1 MNSVMRRRCKAL
13 ALAAGMLLSAV
24 SGLII
29 DKDRVLAEASGDC
42 GGDAYYNLDDDGVLT
57 ISGTG
62 GIDDSAFFGKGMTI
76 KKVIIQEGIEWI
88 GKWSFYGINSIEEVE
103 IPSSCKDIQVEA
115 FCQCS
120 GLKKLSL
127 ANGVKNI
134 YDRAF
139 SGCTSLEELS
149 IPASVEV
156 IGDKAFEN
164 CSSMNKLNMVKGIE
178 TIGASAFGN
187 CSRLKEIVIPD
198 TVGYL
203 DADQFEYC
211 TGLEKVTISSETTV
225 YPEAFR
231 SFSDGS
237 IDTLYYDGSA
247 SQASWTGNWTSVF
260 KNIEYSKFDVIYH
273 YMDRDDE
280 YRNRVETIVDKGG
293 YATEETSPKE
303 AWTDHVFT
311 GEWYTDKN
319 CSSES
324 LYDFATPVTGDLE
337 LYAKWIEQD
346 LAVVEG
352 YRLLLTGEV
361 GVEFFISIPE
371 SLLADEN
378 ASVVISNTVPGK
390 TATKQEYT
398 VAGAQTETVGKTTCY
413 KFIYTVP
420 AATMTCPIS
429 VTLKSGDEETLLGD
443 SFTVQ
448 AYAEYIHAHP
458 EISGYEEADPL
469 VVALLNYGAYSQK
482 YFGIDTENLANV
494 NVTDNVADADPG
506 EYTGVPV
513 NFMPDDPPITYYG
526 SSLNLQSKVSALVY
540 FKVKK
545 GVDYKKYT
553 IQLMGRTVTPVE
565 NSTPGF
571 ISINIDDINP
581 AELTAKTNCFVIRI
595 SGGSDYNYDYS
606 PLYFMQ
612 AACASDSVGPD
623 MKNLAKALYLYG
635 EAAKAYLG

>member
-1 MNSVMRRRCKAL
+1 MNLVMRRRCKAL

-24 SGLII
+24 SGFII
-29 DKDRVLAEASGDC
+29 DKDRVLAQASGNC
-42 GGDAYYNLDDDGVLT
+42 GEGARYTLDDGVLT

-62 GIDDSAFFGKGMTI
+62 GIGDYAFMETGMTI

-88 GKWSFYGINSIEEVE
+88 GEGSFYHINSIEEVE
-103 IPSSCKDIQVEA
+103 IPSSCKDILEEA

-127 ANGVKNI
+127 ANGVENI

-139 SGCTSLEELS
+139 RDCTSLEELS
-149 IPASVEV
+149 IPESVEV
-156 IGDKAFEN
+156 
-164 CSSMNKLNMVKGIE
+164 
-178 TIGASAFGN
+178 IGASAFGN
-187 CSRLKEIVIPD
+187 CIKLKEIVIPD

-203 DADQFEYC
+203 DEYQFENC
-211 TGLEKVTISSETTV
+211 TGLEKVTLSSETIV
-225 YPEAFR
+225 DSVAFW
-231 SFSDGS
+231 GVNE
-237 IDTLYYDGSA
+237 IDTLCYDGSA
-247 SQASWTGNWTSVF
+247 SEAGYWTSVF
-260 KNIEYSKFDVIYH
+260 KNIEYSKFDVIYY
-273 YMDRDDE
+273 YMDRDDK
-280 YRNRVETIVDKGG
+280 YRNYDETIVDKGG
-293 YATEETSPKE
+293 YATEKTSPKE

-311 GEWYTDKN
+311 GEWYTDPDLAP
-319 CSSES
+319 EHR
-324 LYDFATPVTGDLE
+324 YDFNVQVTSDLN
-337 LYAKWIEQD
+337 LYAKWIEQE

-398 VAGAQTETVGKTTCY
+398 VAGAQTETVGGTTCY

-429 VTLKSGDEETLLGD
+429 VTLKSGDKETLLGD
-443 SFTVQ
+443 NFTIQ

-458 EISGYEEADPL
+458 EISGYKEADPL

-482 YFGIDTENLANV
+482 YFGIDTDHPANI
-494 NVTDNVADADPG
+494 NVPDEVKDADPG

-526 SSLNLQSKVSALVY
+526 SSLNMQSKVSALVY

-545 GVDYKKYT
+545 GVDYKGYT
-553 IQLMGRTVTPVE
+553 IQLMGQTVTPVE

-581 AELTAKTNCFVIRI
+581 AELTAKTNCFVIMI

-612 AACASDSVGPD
+612 AACASDSVGTD